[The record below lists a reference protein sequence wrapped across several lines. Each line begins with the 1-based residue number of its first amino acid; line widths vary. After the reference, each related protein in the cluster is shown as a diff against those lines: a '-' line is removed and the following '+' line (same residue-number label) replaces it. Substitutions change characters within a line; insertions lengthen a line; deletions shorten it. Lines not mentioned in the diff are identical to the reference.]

1 MHQAASACDDYFAWN
16 DFLTGGGN
24 DHAEG
29 GWSDRDYYGIALACS
44 TGILN
49 RTPYAYAAAW
59 GMPQE
64 VLQRH
69 QAVCDAFGASAN
81 PWFQAVQDSQHRDTD
96 VLMLYPLSLVACEER
111 FGSWMV
117 QYGYA
122 NYVTPRKLLQHGRV
136 GADGQIEMAGRK
148 FGTLAV
154 LFEPLPPPG
163 LLDFLEKFA
172 GNGGKLIWSG
182 PPPRLDLAGQPVLD
196 RWQKLFGVKALQF
209 GVGRADR
216 RRLERSV
223 LRRAGQGAAASDSHG
238 VPR

>member
-1 MHQAASACDDYFAWN
+1 RKYEYTPDFVWSNTVHQAAAACDDYFAWN
-16 DFLTGGGN
+16 DVLTGGGN

-29 GWSDRDYYGIALACS
+29 GWLDRNYYGVALACS

-59 GMPQE
+59 GMPDE
-64 VLQRH
+64 VLRRH

-81 PWFQAVQDSQHRDTD
+81 PWFQAVQDCQHRDTE

-122 NYVTPRKLLQHGRV
+122 NYVTPRKLLQNARVASDGR
-136 GADGQIEMAGRK
+136 IEMAGRR
-148 FGTLAV
+148 FGALAV

-163 LLDFLEKFA
+163 LMDFLADFTRK
-172 GNGGKLIWSG
+172 GGKLIWSG
-182 PPPRLDLAGQPVLD
+182 PPARFD
-196 RWQKLFGVKALQF
+196 
-209 GVGRADR
+209 
-216 RRLERSV
+216 
-223 LRRAGQGAAASDSHG
+223 
-238 VPR
+238 

>member
-1 MHQAASACDDYFAWN
+1 
-16 DFLTGGGN
+16 
-24 DHAEG
+24 
-29 GWSDRDYYGIALACS
+29 
-44 TGILN
+44 
-49 RTPYAYAAAW
+49 
-59 GMPQE
+59 MPNE

-136 GADGQIEMAGRK
+136 GADGRIEMAGRK

-154 LFEPLPPPG
+154 LFEPLPPPE
-163 LLDFLEKFA
+163 LLEFLEKFV
-172 GNGGKLIWSG
+172 GK
-182 PPPRLDLAGQPVLD
+182 RREADLVGSAP
-196 RWQKLFGVKALQF
+196 AL
-209 GVGRADR
+209 
-216 RRLERSV
+216 
-223 LRRAGQGAAASDSHG
+223 
-238 VPR
+238 